1 VPDVDVVVAGGGPA
15 GLQFARE
22 VATRSNYSVL
32 VLEANDALTDN
43 DKSSGGTFGD
53 LIEGFDVP
61 ADVLMDQPSGITFEA
76 PGASTTLPIPC
87 YVLDFPAL
95 LAFLGRDAET
105 AGARIETGARVREPV
120 VSDGRVRGVTYRSD
134 EGSRQVTAD
143 VVVDATGPAGTL
155 VSELGL
161 YDPDAAPLAVGKE
174 YEVTGRYSM
183 DSLLFRLDHEFA
195 PGGYAWTFPAGEGV
209 FKAGVCWFT
218 EEFAARADGDR
229 SIDDYVETW
238 LAADDRWTP
247 DEVRAV
253 HAGKAGVDGSVN
265 RRVTDGLVAVGDAVS
280 SINPLLG
287 EGIRPA
293 FQSARLAAE
302 TIVDALTTAD
312 TSADRLRAYERRWN
326 AEYGHDYRL
335 QRLVCKFLYQ
345 FDERQ
350 QRGFVENSARLTPD
364 QLDRFEAYQPT
375 VRDLLDLY
383 PLTLGDLR
391 NLPDVLGYLADTA
404 RVRLGR

>member
-195 PGGYAWTFPAGEGV
+195 PGGYAWTFPAGEDV
-209 FKAGVCWFT
+209 YRAGVCWFVD
-218 EEFAARADGDR
+218 EYESRADGATP
-229 SIDDYVETW
+229 IDEYVRAW
-238 LAADDRWTP
+238 LSADDRWDH

-253 HAGKAGVDGSVN
+253 HAGKAGIDGSVN
-265 RRVTDGLVAVGDAVS
+265 RRATDGLVAVGDAVA

-287 EGIRPA
+287 EGIRPGME
-293 FQSARLAAE
+293 SARVAANVVLGALNAGDVSRERLAA
-302 TIVDALTTAD
+302 
-312 TSADRLRAYERRWN
+312 YEHRWN
-326 AEYGHDYRL
+326 AENGHRYRL
-335 QRLVCKFLYQ
+335 QRLVGNLLYE
-345 FDERQ
+345 FDADQ
-350 QRGFVENSARLTPD
+350 QRRFVENADRLSAA
-364 QLDRFEAYQPT
+364 QLDRFERYEPT
-375 VRDLLDLY
+375 VGDLLELY
-383 PLTLGDLR
+383 PYALQDVRKLPTLLSY
-391 NLPDVLGYLADTA
+391 VVDTA
-404 RVRLGR
+404 TDRLVE